1 MKKPLSI
8 IAGIMFLAF
17 SSFALFFSV
26 VWILESL
33 NVIAAAENGVTNA
46 IGEMLTDLALYT
58 YIAFAVVQFL
68 GFEFAFGMISCGANA
83 KRYKKKR
90 WKVIFALVLTL
101 LDLFVIG
108 FLTYKLWATD
118 YKILLIV
125 CDVILVLIFVFAL
138 VDVVKIKSYVVE
150 EERKTTGGDEEI
162 EEVLRAAD
170 LAKEPEKEPEVKAEP
185 VKQEPV
191 AAAQETA
198 TTTKE
203 EAMQN
208 VSELERRINDIM
220 ELGAKQDAE
229 LKAIDEKKEKEKEKA
244 AQEPIDVV
252 LARYIKMRDSGAI
265 SDKEYEELKQSLIEK
280 EKKVD

>member
-33 NVIAAAENGVTNA
+33 NVIAAAENGVTSA
-46 IGEMLTDLALYT
+46 IGEMLTDMALYA

-68 GFEFAFGMISCGANA
+68 GFEFAF
-83 KRYKKKR
+83 
-90 WKVIFALVLTL
+90 VLVL

-125 CDVILVLIFVFAL
+125 CDAILVLIFVFAL

-150 EERKTTGGDEEI
+150 EERKATPGDEEM

-185 VKQEPV
+185 VKQEAV
-191 AAAQETA
+191 AAVQETA
-198 TTTKE
+198 APTKE